1 MAKYKVAG
9 NTVYKQ
15 DDKNGTIRD
24 LVSYVDTITS
34 LGQEFMPLD
43 VTAFADGA
51 ERVIAGIEKSVEW
64 TISGFFEDTATT
76 GPDAVLAP
84 LVGTLG
90 TFEYYPA
97 GTTAGRRKLSGEC
110 LCIFYRP
117 KAEVKGRVEYEAGF
131 KLDGTMTIGTA

>member
-1 MAKYKVAG
+1 MAKYKVAT

-15 DDKNGTIRD
+15 DDKNGTLRD
-24 LVSYVDTITS
+24 LTAYVDSLTS
-34 LGQEFMPLD
+34 LGQEFMSLD
-43 VTAFADGA
+43 VTSFGDGS
-51 ERVIAGIEKSVEW
+51 ERIIVGIEKSVEW
-64 TISGFFEDTATT
+64 SISGFFEDTATT

-84 LVGTLG
+84 LVGTQG

-97 GTTAGRRKLSGEC
+97 GTASGRRKLSGEC

-131 KLDGTMTIGTA
+131 KLDGAMTVGTA